1 VPPPYPSQASDPSAV
16 YAHPSTAHPPG
27 ADHPPQRPGVIA
39 MAATMAVTA
48 SLQWICALS
57 FAWLVARAGVG
68 GLDTSGVDGGIYHI
82 LNRFND
88 RLLDGLA
95 WPLYLFPAVSFV
107 LGFVL
112 LARRQWARWA
122 FTLCGALALGWS
134 AWWLRSNLVWWLA
147 PAVYIAVSV
156 LIVWTAAANRWYGW
170 RPVRVGL
177 GPLAGPTG

>member
-1 VPPPYPSQASDPSAV
+1 
-16 YAHPSTAHPPG
+16 
-27 ADHPPQRPGVIA
+27 

-48 SLQWICALS
+48 SLQWVCTLS
-57 FAWLVARAGVG
+57 FAWLVATVGVG
-68 GLDTSGVDGGIYHI
+68 DLGTSGVDGGIYHI

-134 AWWLRSNLVWWLA
+134 AWWLRSDLLWWLA
-147 PAVYIAVSV
+147 PAVYIAVSL

-170 RPVRVGL
+170 QAAEERPD
-177 GPLAGPTG
+177 PLAGPTG